1 MLHENRWDF
10 AHYYFSPAHYQLL
23 FFFLLL
29 ILLFLKMYYLN
40 RDHNAHQWLTP
51 PYQPLQ
57 HIYPPW
63 NPATRC
69 MTQWGTAPPK
79 GDQTP
84 DTLAHKTKQTK
95 KPTLEL
101 GFCFKQKKNK
111 SQKAAKRITSLLCF
125 FYNRLL
131 KWNKWICPGTD
142 PKSLLGLLLRFY
154 WKWCSHWKFFFNASQ
169 SEPTF

>member
-1 MLHENRWDF
+1 
-10 AHYYFSPAHYQLL
+10 
-23 FFFLLL
+23 
-29 ILLFLKMYYLN
+29 MYYLN

-101 GFCFKQKKNK
+101 RFCFKQKKNK

-125 FYNRLL
+125 LYNRLL
-131 KWNKWICPGTD
+131 NWNKCICPGTD
-142 PKSLLGLLLRFY
+142 PKSLLGLLLCFY
-154 WKWCSHWKFFFNASQ
+154 WKWCSHWKFFLMQANQNLLFKISGFYLSCLVC
-169 SEPTF
+169 SELKCLWCSLWRVRN